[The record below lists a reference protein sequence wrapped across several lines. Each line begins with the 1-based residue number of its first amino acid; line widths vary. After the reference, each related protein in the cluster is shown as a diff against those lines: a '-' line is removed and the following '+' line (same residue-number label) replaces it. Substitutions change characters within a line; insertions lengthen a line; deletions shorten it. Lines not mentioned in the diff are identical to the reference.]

1 MADILLS
8 GGGGSLSELAEEVKM
23 AWCLAPFHAVLTSM
37 VALAASSLS
46 LSFSLPCAFQVA
58 PCCLTLS
65 AKTMDD

>member
-23 AWCLAPFHAVLTSM
+23 AWCLAPFHAILTSM

-46 LSFSLPCAFQVA
+46 LSLPCAFQVA